1 MRFLLALFAVALVLL
16 MVPALSS
23 GASGQDNWARDSHA
37 AASVQDAAVGVTPL
51 AAPLTDPAT
60 PWALYIGVAL
70 VNGTFL
76 VLALHSVRHMPRDA

>member
-16 MVPALSS
+16 SVPALSS
-23 GASGQDNWARDSHA
+23 GAGGQDNWARDSYA
-37 AASVQDAAVGVTPL
+37 AASVEDAAVGVTSL

-60 PWALYIGVAL
+60 PWALYFGVAL

-76 VLALHSVRHMPRDA
+76 LLAIRSVRHMPRGA